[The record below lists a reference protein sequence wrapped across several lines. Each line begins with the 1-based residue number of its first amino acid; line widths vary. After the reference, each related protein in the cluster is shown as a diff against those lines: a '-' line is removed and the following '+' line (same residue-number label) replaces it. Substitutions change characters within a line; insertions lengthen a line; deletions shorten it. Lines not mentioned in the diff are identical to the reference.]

1 VGFSHLLLDP
11 TFDTLI
17 LEGLFMT
24 AAKKIDS
31 KGRLLL
37 GEELAGTTVL
47 VEKLKNGQYVVKP
60 AVVIPASEKWLFENE
75 EALNS
80 VMLGLKQSREGKTA
94 ENPAFAKKNSWK
106 DELED

>member
-1 VGFSHLLLDP
+1 
-11 TFDTLI
+11 
-17 LEGLFMT
+17 MT

-47 VEKLKNGQYVVKP
+47 VEKRENGEYVVKP
-60 AVVIPASEKWLFENE
+60 AVVIPANEKWLFENE
-75 EALNS
+75 EALNT
-80 VMLGLKQSREGKTA
+80 VMLGLKQTRRQVRGK
-94 ENPAFAKKNSWK
+94 PAFDKKKSWK

>member
-1 VGFSHLLLDP
+1 
-11 TFDTLI
+11 
-17 LEGLFMT
+17 MT

-47 VEKLKNGQYVVKP
+47 VERRDNGEYVVKP
-60 AVVIPASEKWLFENE
+60 AVVIPAEEKWLFENK

-80 VMLGLKQSREGKTA
+80 VMLGLKQARSGEVVKR
-94 ENPAFAKKNSWK
+94 PAFAKKRSWK
-106 DELED
+106 HELAD

>member
-1 VGFSHLLLDP
+1 
-11 TFDTLI
+11 
-17 LEGLFMT
+17 MT

-37 GEELAGTTVL
+37 GEEMAGATVL
-47 VEKLKNGQYVVKP
+47 VEKLENGEYIVKP
-60 AVVIPASEKWLFENE
+60 AVVIPTNEKWLFENE

-80 VMLGLKQSREGKTA
+80 VMLGLKQARTRK
-94 ENPAFAKKNSWK
+94 FVKKPTFDEKKSWK

>member
-1 VGFSHLLLDP
+1 
-11 TFDTLI
+11 
-17 LEGLFMT
+17 MN

-37 GEELAGTTVL
+37 GEEFAGTTVL
-47 VEKLKNGQYVVKP
+47 VEKRANGEYVIKP

-75 EALNS
+75 GALNS
-80 VMLGLKQSREGKTA
+80 VMLGLKQARKGQFVKS
-94 ENPAFAKKNSWK
+94 PAFAKKKAWK

>member
-1 VGFSHLLLDP
+1 
-11 TFDTLI
+11 
-17 LEGLFMT
+17 MT

-37 GEELAGTTVL
+37 GEELAGSTVL
-47 VEKLKNGQYVVKP
+47 VEKLQNGEYIIRP
-60 AVVIPASEKWLFENE
+60 AVIIPAREKWLFDNK

-80 VMLGLKQSREGKTA
+80 VMLGLKQAREGKVVKK
-94 ENPAFAKKNSWK
+94 PSFAKKKSWK